1 MDSEPEE
8 ASTGWIIPCSL
19 LDLYSSLNIS
29 KVTRLLSLLKV
40 FPTGTLEMILFM
52 LPSPSYSLKSSES
65 ESKVLPTRFFILLD
79 FSLVLLFL
87 RRIYTE
93 SIVLVSLWGFL
104 DLSGV
109 CMEWYFT
116 SLESL
121 IEF

>member
-1 MDSEPEE
+1 
-8 ASTGWIIPCSL
+8 
-19 LDLYSSLNIS
+19 
-29 KVTRLLSLLKV
+29 
-40 FPTGTLEMILFM
+40 
-52 LPSPSYSLKSSES
+52 
-65 ESKVLPTRFFILLD
+65 VLPTRFFILLD

-93 SIVLVSLWGFL
+93 SMVLVSLWGFL
-104 DLSGV
+104 DLRGV

>member
-1 MDSEPEE
+1 M
-8 ASTGWIIPCSL
+8 
-19 LDLYSSLNIS
+19 NIS

-40 FPTGTLEMILFM
+40 LPTGTLEMILFM

-93 SIVLVSLWGFL
+93 SMVLVSL
-104 DLSGV
+104 
-109 CMEWYFT
+109 
-116 SLESL
+116 
-121 IEF
+121 